1 MMHTCGTTRSS
12 RLFAD
17 PDGDSHNYLE
27 IEINAL
33 NTVLNLLKAS
43 RQGTAYWDWNP
54 RFDSAVHIEG
64 SLNDP
69 SDQDQSWSVQ
79 MAMPWSAFESDLLD
93 VPGERS
99 PPTPSLAPPRA
110 TVTRVNWIA

>member
-1 MMHTCGTTRSS
+1 
-12 RLFAD
+12 
-17 PDGDSHNYLE
+17 
-27 IEINAL
+27 L